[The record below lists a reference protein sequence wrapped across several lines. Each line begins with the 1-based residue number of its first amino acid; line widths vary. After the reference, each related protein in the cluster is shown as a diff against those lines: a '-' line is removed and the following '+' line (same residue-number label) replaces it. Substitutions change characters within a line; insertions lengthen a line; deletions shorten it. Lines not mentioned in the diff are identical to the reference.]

1 MFEFGLKSPD
11 VPVPYNLVKL
21 THLYKKAITDPFY
34 LMNWSILD
42 LVMSID
48 QLLVCM
54 CFFLFLASFIASVQ
68 KQLCAHA
75 HIRQVSYEITYKI
88 IHDA

>member
-1 MFEFGLKSPD
+1 
-11 VPVPYNLVKL
+11 
-21 THLYKKAITDPFY
+21 
-34 LMNWSILD
+34 MNWSILD

-48 QLLVCM
+48 QLVFM

-75 HIRQVSYEITYKI
+75 HRRQVSYESTYKI